1 MFKIIQEAQKLDDGS
16 EKDLKQMRRILMSNL
31 WIEITSNNIKRLNN
45 DLTINKKINMKNEI
59 GKLRL
64 IQVRILFQ
72 LFSITQI

>member
-1 MFKIIQEAQKLDDGS
+1 MQEAQKLDDGA
-16 EKDLKQMRRILMSNL
+16 EKDLNLVRRILRNNF

-64 IQVRILFQ
+64 MQVRILF
-72 LFSITQI
+72 